1 MLARRL
7 GGGEGDISV
16 IVFFL
21 NVRRRAGAAVGVI
34 RDGINLFKT
43 EGHVVGCGE
52 IIILD
57 REQIGLTGFEL
68 LLKAEL
74 VRLLAE
80 TRVAVIVAGVREV
93 CAGVIGFG
101 FVVHAVGI
109 HSAQTVA
116 EIGLCDGRRELIKRD
131 LALRADLCSIGSI
144 RHKHRRVRRIPKGV
158 IGRIGG
164 RNGDRIRCHIRFC
177 FLAVLRGGP
186 RDELVLRAGEAGFI
200 QPDALPLRKRL
211 RKGGSAAGGV
221 EGDVSAV
228 CQNNGIVAGR
238 TVVVMP
244 RAEVIL
250 GPGVERLY
258 DIMPVPR
265 QIQQG
270 LRLRRAVGAA
280 GNVVLIGD
288 LIPRA
293 VDDIP
298 LGVAVGALR
307 LKDIGPGSGRR
318 EGEPRAGGPGGKARG
333 GLGVQRD
340 RGHGV
345 RNRLDGVGS
354 VIDIRLRIGGVAVV
368 KIRKDRRRGI
378 QRGIQ
383 RGGIVRRNLV
393 DLFAPL
399 IPRAQGVGTHL
410 IRAGGLEE
418 QENIVAAGVSVHIGG
433 RPDVVRGVAGA
444 LDRRPSALRRA
455 GCVFEPGDR
464 RTRRR
469 VLTDVKVNI
478 VAAAVLVQVD
488 DAVAVAVA
496 AGGGILAH
504 DGERAALTVD
514 RLIFRRLIVV
524 GAAGIDHDAGGGFGD
539 GGTFLEAETDIFAA
553 GSVVQVLVDDVVI
566 AVAGHGAFCGRPD
579 LAPAGR
585 KVCDEIGSAIIM
597 PLLGVVLRVIVIR
610 LYGRRKQHG
619 EHGNHGEDQNKGK
632 QRQQHLAP
640 TGDWVLC
647 GCCSAHQAYTPYKD
661 FYSIK

>member
-1 MLARRL
+1 MLAVRRGRGGGEGHIVTESGGGPGRDLAAGRAGAGLGAARRAGGGIIAPLAGMLLGGIGRGQHEILRDILVAAPRALDKVERIVGRAVRNLGRGGVSAVVNSLGLQHRAVPVLEDDGVRFNLPHSVEHGVGVRGVGRALRVFGRGRVRIGRPAKEGIMLARRF

-34 RDGINLFKT
+34 RDGIDLFKT
-43 EGHVVGCGE
+43 EGHVVGRGE
-52 IIILD
+52 IIILN

-186 RDELVLRAGEAGFI
+186 RDELVLRAGKAGFI
-200 QPDALPLRKRL
+200 QPDALPLRERL
-211 RKGGSAAGGV
+211 RKGRSAAGGV

-228 CQNNGIVAGR
+228 CQNDGIVAGR

-333 GLGVQRD
+333 GLGVKRD

-345 RNRLDGVGS
+345 RDRLDGVGG

-378 QRGIQ
+378 QRRIQ
-383 RGGIVRRNLV
+383 RGGIGRRDLV
-393 DLFAPL
+393 DLLAPL

-418 QENIVAAGVSVHIGG
+418 QENIVAAGGSVHIGG
-433 RPDVVRGVAGA
+433 GTDVAAGVAGA
-444 LDRRPSALRRA
+444 LDRRPPALR
-455 GCVFEPGDR
+455 
-464 RTRRR
+464 
-469 VLTDVKVNI
+469 
-478 VAAAVLVQVD
+478 
-488 DAVAVAVA
+488 
-496 AGGGILAH
+496 
-504 DGERAALTVD
+504 
-514 RLIFRRLIVV
+514 
-524 GAAGIDHDAGGGFGD
+524 
-539 GGTFLEAETDIFAA
+539 
-553 GSVVQVLVDDVVI
+553 
-566 AVAGHGAFCGRPD
+566 
-579 LAPAGR
+579 
-585 KVCDEIGSAIIM
+585 
-597 PLLGVVLRVIVIR
+597 
-610 LYGRRKQHG
+610 
-619 EHGNHGEDQNKGK
+619 
-632 QRQQHLAP
+632 
-640 TGDWVLC
+640 
-647 GCCSAHQAYTPYKD
+647 
-661 FYSIK
+661 